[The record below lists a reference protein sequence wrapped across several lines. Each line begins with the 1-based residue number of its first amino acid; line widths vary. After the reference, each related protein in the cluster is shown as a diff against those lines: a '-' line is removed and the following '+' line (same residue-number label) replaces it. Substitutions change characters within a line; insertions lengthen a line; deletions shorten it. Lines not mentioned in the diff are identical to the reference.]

1 MPSLRNSRHEKF
13 CQLVASGIKPAEAYI
28 SLGYSEAGATQAANK
43 VMKRRDVQERID
55 EILSHAA
62 QSTAPTVSFDQA
74 RVLNR
79 LDALS
84 RKAEELGQISAAAR
98 CEELIGKARGMFV
111 DRSGSFVW
119 DGDLSKLND
128 EQVDQLQRVMERRSF
143 GDDQKALEAAKLRFA
158 LAAGIQVIDLE

>member
-1 MPSLRNSRHEKF
+1 
-13 CQLVASGIKPAEAYI
+13 
-28 SLGYSEAGATQAANK
+28 
-43 VMKRRDVQERID
+43 MKRRDVQERID

-62 QSTAPTVSFDQA
+62 QSTADTVSFDQT

-111 DRSGSFVW
+111 DRPGSFVW
-119 DGDLSKLND
+119 DGDLSKLSD
-128 EQVDQLQRVMERRSF
+128 EQVVQLQRVMEKRTY
-143 GDDQKALEAAKLRFA
+143 GEDQKALEAAKLRFA

>member
-1 MPSLRNSRHEKF
+1 
-13 CQLVASGIKPAEAYI
+13 
-28 SLGYSEAGATQAANK
+28 
-43 VMKRRDVQERID
+43 
-55 EILSHAA
+55 
-62 QSTAPTVSFDQA
+62 
-74 RVLNR
+74 
-79 LDALS
+79 
-84 RKAEELGQISAAAR
+84 
-98 CEELIGKARGMFV
+98 MFV